1 MEGLDSFG
9 LLEENGGYFVIEKE
23 FEPME
28 QETGGTEAQA
38 YSLPA
43 NQPEITAES
52 EKAPVRNSAPR
63 NRTGK
68 IIGISTQKQAV
79 NQRILAVDGQ
89 AMEAVPAERQGRPE
103 IKMHLV
109 PIRKVHWWLVSL
121 RF

>member
-43 NQPEITAES
+43 NEPEITAEARKS
-52 EKAPVRNSAPR
+52 TRSQLSSPEPKREKSLE
-63 NRTGK
+63 
-68 IIGISTQKQAV
+68 S
-79 NQRILAVDGQ
+79 QRRS
-89 AMEAVPAERQGRPE
+89 RQ
-103 IKMHLV
+103 
-109 PIRKVHWWLVSL
+109 
-121 RF
+121 